1 MADSLL
7 LSGTNPYREPCDVLV
22 TDYAMPGGNYGN
34 RIPLI
39 SFLLRRYPGVRV
51 LVLTMMD
58 NPAALSA
65 IAATGVLGVLSKSDD
80 LSHIV
85 PAVHAAVLG
94 QTCFSRTTRTILDA
108 SKWTKGTGT
117 RTLTRR
123 ESEVVRLFVSG
134 R

>member
-7 LSGTNPYREPCDVLV
+7 LSGTNLDREPRDVLV

-34 RIPLI
+34 HIPLI

-51 LVLTMMD
+51 PVLTMMD
-58 NPAALSA
+58 NPAVLSA
-65 IAATGVLGVLSKSDD
+65 IAATGVLGVLSKLGD

-94 QTCFSRTTRTILDA
+94 QTCFSRTTRAILDA
-108 SKWTKGTGT
+108 SNRPRAQERGH
-117 RTLTRR
+117 
-123 ESEVVRLFVSG
+123 
-134 R
+134 

>member
-1 MADSLL
+1 M
-7 LSGTNPYREPCDVLV
+7 LV